1 MAGEREAQAPATRA
15 WRLPVVVRPP
25 WRRRSPVAYADG
37 VKPREGI
44 SGRGG
49 ANRGRAPRAA
59 PVVTATGHGPP
70 AASLGRVDHRGQAP
84 GRPLVSAGVCQTR
97 PPFGGRSDCAEVCLA
112 PTRRRRGGPDDL
124 AAPAAVGRPPGG
136 AAGER
141 LACRRS
147 KAWSRHCAGLR
158 SWRASARARPR
169 SRLASSSTAGTSTG
183 GRSPERSRRVCVRAS
198 RRWVVTRSPGLW
210 GIKEGATPQ
219 QPWPF
224 GVRERSGQEPPGP
237 ASETKTRGGCW
248 PAGDGAVYR

>member
-1 MAGEREAQAPATRA
+1 
-15 WRLPVVVRPP
+15 LPVVVRPP

-59 PVVTATGHGPP
+59 P
-70 AASLGRVDHRGQAP
+70 
-84 GRPLVSAGVCQTR
+84 
-97 PPFGGRSDCAEVCLA
+97 
-112 PTRRRRGGPDDL
+112 GGPDDL

>member
-1 MAGEREAQAPATRA
+1 VRPRWSPRRGMAPPRRA
-15 WRLPVVVRPP
+15 WGASTTGARRQVGP
-25 WRRRSPVAYADG
+25 WSLRACARRARRSVGAATARRYAWH
-37 VKPREGI
+37 PL
-44 SGRGG
+44 GG
-49 ANRGRAPRAA
+49 AGGGQTTSLRQRRWA
-59 PVVTATGHGPP
+59 GPQG
-70 AASLGRVDHRGQAP
+70 A
-84 GRPLVSAGVCQTR
+84 RP
-97 PPFGGRSDCAEVCLA
+97 
-112 PTRRRRGGPDDL
+112 
-124 AAPAAVGRPPGG
+124 
-136 AAGER
+136 GER

-183 GRSPERSRRVCVRAS
+183 GRSPERSRRARVRAS